1 MSLLPRAVL
10 TLAHGLWIWHTPQ
23 VLGAPHGAEHLRDF
37 CQQQGITEVY
47 VSFSPDVDF
56 APLVVMLHGARIRVE
71 ALLSSTDAD
80 EAGPH
85 REKLLGKVRAVIQY
99 NARHQDARF
108 DGIHLDIEPQQ
119 RPENKGP
126 GNLAYLPGLVE
137 AYRAV
142 RHESDAASLGI
153 DADIQTKLLKGSAD
167 QRQTLLAA
175 LPRYTLMLYEL
186 PRPDAATL
194 RETSQRMLA
203 MAYDGVSG
211 SNLATM
217 AVGLRTQDYGDSLPQ
232 MLHTLDD
239 TDQANPHYAGWAWHA
254 YQ

>member
-1 MSLLPRAVL
+1 MIPMLHFVL
-10 TLAHGLWIWHTPQ
+10 ALAHGLWVWHTPQ

-37 CQQQGITEVY
+37 CLQQGITEVY
-47 VSFSPDVDF
+47 VSFSPDVDL

-71 ALLSSTDAD
+71 ALLSS
-80 EAGPH
+80 P
-85 REKLLGKVRAVIQY
+85 EKVLNQVRAVIQY

-137 AYRAV
+137 TYRAV
-142 RHESDAASLGI
+142 RHASDAASLGV
-153 DADIQTKLLKGSAD
+153 DADIQTKLLKGNAD

-203 MAYDGVSG
+203 MAYDGISG

-232 MLHTLDD
+232 MLHTLDE

>member
-1 MSLLPRAVL
+1 MSLLTRAVL
-10 TLAHGLWIWHTPQ
+10 ALAHGLWVWHTPQ

-37 CQQQGITEVY
+37 CRQQGITEVY
-47 VSFSPDVDF
+47 VSFSPDVDL

-119 RPENKGP
+119 RAENKGP
-126 GNLAYLPGLVE
+126 GNLAYLPGLVD

-142 RHESDAASLGI
+142 RHESDAASLGV
-153 DADIQTKLLKGSAD
+153 DADIFRRNCS
-167 QRQTLLAA
+167 RAA
-175 LPRYTLMLYEL
+175 PKSVRHCWRRSRGTRSCSMSCH
-186 PRPDAATL
+186 A
-194 RETSQRMLA
+194 RMRRRFVRRA
-203 MAYDGVSG
+203 NGCWRWR
-211 SNLATM
+211 TM
-217 AVGLRTQDYGDSLPQ
+217 A
-232 MLHTLDD
+232 
-239 TDQANPHYAGWAWHA
+239 
-254 YQ
+254 